1 MAQLIKE
8 AQKVDAQ
15 RAPLCTLDFITI
27 TIIIFLKLHFHIYK
41 LNIQIQI
48 SLMLGNLHSAG
59 LSTDISTQK
68 ANKRKKVI
76 IKEET
81 LLV

>member
-1 MAQLIKE
+1 MKNRVVTPCISTFL
-8 AQKVDAQ
+8 
-15 RAPLCTLDFITI
+15 F
-27 TIIIFLKLHFHIYK
+27 FLKLHFHIYI

-59 LSTDISTQK
+59 LSTDISTHQ
-68 ANKRKKVI
+68 ANKKNK
-76 IKEET
+76 IKEEK